1 PYFELVKAVF
11 PNAKIVTNRFHIV
24 KQITR
29 TLNQL

>member
-1 PYFELVKAVF
+1 VF